1 MTVNY
6 QDRFIAAQAQLR
18 DKPGDALQAFS
29 ALTHLTGGL
38 CSEAQIRDF
47 HLTTDK
53 PSRLAG
59 TELGED
65 AGPDPA
71 ELVLAALGS
80 CQEATYRLYAD
91 TLGIPLRDV
100 SVKVTGRID
109 LRGLF
114 AAADGVRPGFRDIRA
129 AVTIDSPASI
139 EDIERLKAMVD
150 RHSPVLDMLR
160 NVTPVQTSLDLVNG
174 AARPAAA

>member
-1 MTVNY
+1 MTANY

-38 CSEAQIRDF
+38 SSEARIRDF

-71 ELVLAALGS
+71 ELVLAALGA

-129 AVTIDSPASI
+129 VVTIDSPASI

>member
-1 MTVNY
+1 MATNY
-6 QDRFIAAQAQLR
+6 QDRFIAAQALLR
-18 DKPGDALQAFS
+18 DRPAEALQAFT
-29 ALTHLTGGL
+29 ALTHLTEGL
-38 CSEAQIRDF
+38 ASEARIRDF
-47 HLTTDK
+47 QLAADK
-53 PSRLAG
+53 PARLAG
-59 TELGED
+59 TEIGED

-71 ELVLAALGS
+71 ELVLAALGA

-91 TLGIPLRDV
+91 TLGIPLRHV

-114 AAADGVRPGFRDIRA
+114 AVTDSVRPGFRDIRA
-129 AVTIDSPASI
+129 VVTIDSPASI
-139 EDIERLKAMVD
+139 EDIERLKVTVD